1 VPGLGEGVV
10 EKLTA
15 AGVTT
20 VEALADMTPEQL
32 EAIEGIGPK
41 TVEKISLAVNNYFAS
56 LESGE
61 AVAAENG
68 EVAAEAVSADGESLT
83 EDAVPEAAAGEVAA
97 ADEHAATPEAADAE
111 AASKKQEGHGPE
123 SGSAPETT
131 E

>member
-1 VPGLGEGVV
+1 VV

-41 TVEKISLAVNNYFAS
+41 TVENISLAVNNYFAS
-56 LESGE
+56 LEAGE
-61 AVAAENG
+61 AVAAEG
-68 EVAAEAVSADGESLT
+68 EVAAEAAPAEGEAVS
-83 EDAVPEAAAGEVAA
+83 EDAVPETAVEAASGEVAEVEEQA
-97 ADEHAATPEAADAE
+97 AAPEAAEAE
-111 AASKKQEGHGPE
+111 AASGEQEGHGPGT
-123 SGSAPETT
+123 GSAPETT